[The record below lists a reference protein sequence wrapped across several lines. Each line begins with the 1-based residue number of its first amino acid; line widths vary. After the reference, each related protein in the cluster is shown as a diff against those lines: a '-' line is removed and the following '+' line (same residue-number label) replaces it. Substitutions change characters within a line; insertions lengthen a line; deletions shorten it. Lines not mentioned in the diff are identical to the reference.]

1 MINYSEFEV
10 VIPSY
15 VFVILGDSFI
25 FHKII
30 YPLCDF
36 CHCSCIRK
44 GFSDDSFE
52 SVEYLFT
59 APSIIAPF
67 LRNYLISFSKLLY
80 SSASAFERSQL
91 SSWSFGDIRI
101 ID

>member
-15 VFVILGDSFI
+15 VSVILGGGFI
-25 FHKII
+25 SKII
-30 YPLCDF
+30 SPLCVS
-36 CHCSCIRK
+36 CHCSCTRK
-44 GFSDDSFE
+44 GYADDSFE
-52 SVEYLFT
+52 SVEYLFS

-80 SSASAFERSQL
+80 SSSSASERSQL
-91 SSWSFGDIRI
+91 SSWSFGEIRNV
-101 ID
+101 D